1 MLHLQNIE
9 KRFGPQALFSGLS
22 WHIKRS
28 MRYGLVGPNGA
39 GKTTLLKILIG
50 ELSADEGAVV
60 KGKGVT
66 IGYLAQEVDPFT
78 AGTVQQSV
86 LEGVPGYGHA
96 RDRVTTV
103 QERMVTDH
111 AFARSEEGLKELG
124 RAIDQF
130 EAKGGEGLLD
140 RAREALGGLGF
151 SREQMTE
158 PASALSGGWLMRA
171 ALARLLVMQPDVL
184 LLDEPTNHLDLEALA
199 WFESFLE
206 NYPGAVVAVS
216 HDRFFLDRMPNR
228 IADLTRSGVN
238 LYVGGYED
246 YLVGR
251 EQRIALQVA
260 EKVRVDRKRAHLESF
275 VQRFRAKASK
285 AKQAQ
290 ARVKQLEKLK
300 DVQVDSEAKG
310 IGFSFPA
317 AGRTG
322 QEVFS
327 VEHVR
332 KVYDTDHGPL
342 EVYSDLNLRI
352 ARGTK
357 VALVGPNGAGKSTLL
372 KILANATD
380 IQAGVVRRGANVRL
394 EYFAQHQL
402 EALDRRLTVYQEA
415 SRASGSDTVTMVR
428 NVLGSLLF
436 QGKTVDKT
444 VAVLSGGERARLALA
459 KMVLRGPSCMLLD
472 EPTNHLD
479 LQSREVLEDAISR
492 FDGTAVLVSHDRYFI
507 NAVATHVLEVL
518 PGGKTT
524 MYEGDYDAYLYR
536 KSGGDPKLIEALLR
550 GETVDLSAAA
560 EPVVVAASG
569 VVAGDAG
576 DGLSR
581 AELKDRKRAEAT
593 RRSELSRRTKPLK
606 QRLSALETE
615 IAAWEARLAE
625 IQAAQLDPSLYEDA
639 LRVRA
644 LTEEFGRL
652 TAQVEDAMG
661 QWEALAMRIEA
672 VEEELAEELDSAD
685 S

>member
-1 MLHLQNIE
+1 M
-9 KRFGPQALFSGLS
+9 
-22 WHIKRS
+22 
-28 MRYGLVGPNGA
+28 
-39 GKTTLLKILIG
+39 
-50 ELSADEGAVV
+50 
-60 KGKGVT
+60 
-66 IGYLAQEVDPFT
+66 
-78 AGTVQQSV
+78 
-86 LEGVPGYGHA
+86 
-96 RDRVTTV
+96 
-103 QERMVTDH
+103 
-111 AFARSEEGLKELG
+111 
-124 RAIDQF
+124 
-130 EAKGGEGLLD
+130 
-140 RAREALGGLGF
+140 
-151 SREQMTE
+151 
-158 PASALSGGWLMRA
+158 
-171 ALARLLVMQPDVL
+171 
-184 LLDEPTNHLDLEALA
+184 
-199 WFESFLE
+199 
-206 NYPGAVVAVS
+206 
-216 HDRFFLDRMPNR
+216 
-228 IADLTRSGVN
+228 
-238 LYVGGYED
+238 
-246 YLVGR
+246 
-251 EQRIALQVA
+251 
-260 EKVRVDRKRAHLESF
+260 
-275 VQRFRAKASK
+275 
-285 AKQAQ
+285 
-290 ARVKQLEKLK
+290 
-300 DVQVDSEAKG
+300 
-310 IGFSFPA
+310 
-317 AGRTG
+317 
-322 QEVFS
+322 
-327 VEHVR
+327 
-332 KVYDTDHGPL
+332 
-342 EVYSDLNLRI
+342 
-352 ARGTK
+352 
-357 VALVGPNGAGKSTLL
+357 
-372 KILANATD
+372 
-380 IQAGVVRRGANVRL
+380 RL

-593 RRSELSRRTKPLK
+593 RRNELSRRTKPLK